1 MNKTFFACLVTC
13 NIVAGSIPAAAQHDD
28 NKLTLSGS
36 IQSDML
42 VPQSDDKIGAEK
54 TEDFLTNTYVDLQL
68 LHRDFEAGARLE
80 YLEHP
85 LPGFENDF
93 EGWGVPNFYLK
104 GKLSWAELTVGT
116 YYEQFGSGFILRT
129 YEERSL
135 GIDNSLLGGRL
146 LLKPAQGVQMKVLGG
161 HQRRYWEWND
171 AWITGADLELNVS
184 DWIPAMRQKGTSLT
198 LGASWV
204 NKHEEPADFT
214 KTSVTED
221 TVAHTTTFTTYKMKE
236 PRYVNAWDARVNLNT
251 GNFSILAEYARKTED
266 PTFANGYIF
275 RHGDVA
281 MLSTSYSE
289 KGLSVLLQAK
299 RSENMAFKSDR
310 GVIGT
315 SSAINHLP
323 AFTQDQT
330 YALAALYPYATQL
343 ADGEW
348 AYQAELGYNFKRK
361 TTLGG
366 KYGMN
371 LKVNYSYVRAID
383 RKFVDGVERNAIGG
397 TTTLAGTEGYSSK
410 FFKWGD
416 HTYYQDL
423 DVQLSR
429 KFSKAFK
436 LNLMYMN
443 QRYNKTQIEGHG
455 GMIHSDIF
463 IADGK
468 YQFSPKTTLRVEAQY
483 LMTDDDE
490 GDWVYG
496 LAELSLA
503 PHWMLTLSDMWNCG
517 DSDPLYYQD
526 NTHYHYYQG
535 LITYNVGSHRL
546 QAGYGR
552 TRAGYNCSGGVC
564 RWIPAQKG
572 FTLSYNYNF

>member
-1 MNKTFFACLVTC
+1 MRRLLLSSFCLLALT
-13 NIVAGSIPAAAQHDD
+13 ATAQND

-42 VPQSDDKIGAEK
+42 VPQSDSKIGAEK
-54 TEDFLTNTYVDLQL
+54 TEDFQTNTYVDLMLQ
-68 LHRDFEAGARLE
+68 HKDFEAGARLE

-93 EGWGVPNFYLK
+93 DGWGVPNFYVK

-116 YYEQFGSGFILRT
+116 FYEQFGSGFILRT

-146 LLKPAQGVQMKVLGG
+146 LLKPMKGVTLKALGG
-161 HQRRYWEWND
+161 HQRHYWEWND
-171 AWITGADLELNVS
+171 AWLSGADAEVS
-184 DWIPAMRQKGTSLT
+184 LDEWMPAMQQHNTRL
-198 LGASWV
+198 LIGASWV
-204 NKHEEPADFT
+204 NKHEDQQTIMADLT
-214 KTSVTED
+214 HRLNLPK
-221 TVAHTTTFTTYKMKE
+221 
-236 PRYVNAWDARVNLNT
+236 YVNAWDVRAQLNK
-251 GNFSILAEYARKTED
+251 GNFSILAEYAQKTDD
-266 PTFANGYIF
+266 PQFANGYIY
-275 RHGDVA
+275 RKGSAA
-281 MLSTSYSE
+281 MLSTSYSQ
-289 KGLSVLLQAK
+289 KGLSLLLQAK
-299 RSENMAFKSDR
+299 RSENMASKSDR
-310 GVIGT
+310 TVIGT

-323 AFTQDQT
+323 AFTQNQT
-330 YALAALYPYATQL
+330 YALTALYPYATQL

-361 TTLGG
+361 SALGG

-383 RKFVDGVERNAIGG
+383 RQFKNGFNGNAIGG
-397 TTTLAGTEGYSSK
+397 QMALAGTDGYTSK
-410 FFKWGD
+410 FFKWGSQ
-416 HTYYQDL
+416 TYYQDL
-423 DVQLSR
+423 DIQLSR
-429 KFSKAFK
+429 KFTKQFK

-443 QRYNKTQIEGHG
+443 QLYNKTQIEGHG

-463 IADGK
+463 VADGK

-483 LMTDDDE
+483 LSTKDDE
-490 GDWVYG
+490 GDWLYG
-496 LAELSLA
+496 LAELSLV
-503 PHWMLTLSDMWNCG
+503 PHWMITVSDMYNSG
-517 DSDPLYYQD
+517 ET
-526 NTHYHYYQG
+526 NTHYYQG
-535 LITYNVGSHRL
+535 LVTYNTGAHRL

-564 RWIPAQKG
+564 RWIPAQRG